1 MVEGKRILVTGA
13 AGFIGSHLVEELL
26 ERGAIV
32 RALVHYNSASS
43 VGNLAY
49 LRTAQ
54 KWPLDIV
61 AGNIEDS
68 DFVLR
73 AVEGMDIVL
82 HLAALIGIPYSYV
95 APRSYVRTNV
105 EGTLNILE
113 AVRRLGARRV
123 VHTSTSEV
131 YGTARREPMDE
142 NHPLQG
148 QSPYAASKIGADK
161 LAESY
166 YRSFGTPVVTLRPFN
181 TFGPRQSARAVIPT
195 IITQA
200 LERQEITLGS
210 LDPQRDLTYVGDTVD
225 GFIRA
230 AIRRGVEG
238 ETINLGTGET
248 HSIGAIAARI
258 LSLIGTN
265 KSLRCDPE
273 RMRPATSEVGKL
285 VSDNRKARQLL
296 GWQPCTSLDDGLQQ
310 TIAFIHQHR
319 ATYRA
324 GSYAV

>member
-49 LRTAQ
+49 LRTVQ
-54 KWPLDIV
+54 QWPLDIV

-230 AIRRGVEG
+230 AIRRGIEG

-265 KSLRCDPE
+265 KSLRCDPG